1 MYARDRGESR
11 KLRRK
16 CVVGAIRRVVV
27 RHFTGSSRNKDQ
39 PVKVQGKS
47 MLKGKEREE
56 EEEEFEA
63 PEDHFFADALCVI
76 TSSSFL
82 RPPRSTGWPSR
93 K

>member
-1 MYARDRGESR
+1 MYARDREESR

-47 MLKGKEREE
+47 MLKGKEREK
-56 EEEEFEA
+56 EEEFEA

-82 RPPRSTGWPSR
+82 RSPRSTGWPSR